1 MNVLMLLTAKEEVS
15 FLSETN
21 SVRQGLEKMKAH
33 GFSAIPVLSEA
44 GHYLG
49 TISEGDFLW
58 TLYDNGGY
66 SKKELEHIYIKDI
79 MRDDFNPP
87 VKIDVS
93 IDELMDRATRQNFIP
108 VVDDRNFFI
117 GIITRQD
124 ILRAVSRYVRDAE
137 YAKEEKRRMD
147 LLNLQL
153 NYGL

>member
-1 MNVLMLLTAKEEVS
+1 MNVLLLLTAKEDVS
-15 FLSETN
+15 FLTEDNTL
-21 SVRQGLEKMKAH
+21 RQGLEKMKAH
-33 GFSAIPVLSEA
+33 GYSAIPVLSAA

-58 TLYDNGGY
+58 AIYNNDDY

-79 MRDDFNPP
+79 LRDDFNPP
-87 VKIDVS
+87 VKINTC
-93 IDELMDRATRQNFIP
+93 IDDLMDRATRQNFIP

-124 ILRAVSRYVRDAE
+124 ILKAVSKYVREAE
-137 YAKEEKRRMD
+137 RSKEEKRRTD